1 MAARK
6 FPSMAAIRGF
16 EACVRHLN
24 FSQAALELHVTQSAI
39 SHQIRQLEEVLGAE
53 LFDRSGGAMVVTQ
66 AGIELLPIVRL
77 FLKDF
82 AALATRFDR
91 GDQGVTLIEL
101 FVHDSFANTWL
112 IPRLSSFYASHPD
125 IRIQINTEDFS
136 RFDNASGQAA
146 IRLETREAAWAG
158 FYSEFILA
166 ERIFPVCSPTLID
179 RIGTPQTPADV
190 LKFPVILRSRSMAN
204 GEQISTPSW
213 DYWLQKNGL
222 TTDALNCAL
231 VVPHSNMAVSAAIRG
246 LGVAMAR
253 TSHLSDELR
262 TGALQ
267 KLLDEEMESDT
278 GYHFLCAPGKQNSPE
293 IRAVLEWFKA
303 ESTDPAP
310 TIEEPPT
317 QGK

>member
-6 FPSMAAIRGF
+6 FPSMAALRGF

-39 SHQIRQLEEVLGAE
+39 SHQVRQLEEILGAE
-53 LFDRSGGAMVVTQ
+53 LFDRTAGAMVVTQ
-66 AGIELLPIVRL
+66 AGIELLPVVRQ

-82 AALATRFDR
+82 AALATRFER
-91 GDQGVTLIEL
+91 NAQGTSLIEL

-112 IPRLSSFYASHPD
+112 IPRLPAFYARHPD
-125 IRIQINTEDFS
+125 IRIQLNTEDFS

-146 IRLETREAAWAG
+146 IRLETRDATWPG
-158 FYSEFILA
+158 FYAEFVLP
-166 ERIFPVCSPTLID
+166 ERIFPVCSPALID
-179 RIGTPQTPADV
+179 RIGPPATPADV
-190 LKFPVILRSRSMAN
+190 IKFPVILRSRNMAN

-213 DYWLQKNGL
+213 DYWLEKHAL
-222 TTDALNCAL
+222 APSSLNCVL

-253 TSHLSDELR
+253 TSHISDELR
-262 TGALQ
+262 TGTLR

-278 GYHFLCAPGKQNSPE
+278 GYHFLCAPGKQSSPE
-293 IRAVLEWFKA
+293 IRAVLDWLKA
-303 ESTDPAP
+303 ESREADNPDTASAD
-310 TIEEPPT
+310 
-317 QGK
+317 